1 MAIFDQDFFD
11 ELTDKLASTGKVIS
25 EKAKEVT
32 DSAKT
37 SLQIAQEE
45 KKLRAAYRQ
54 LGMYVYEKS
63 GIQADGEMERL
74 FTAITEIKLNIT
86 NLKCAEKKT
95 EEAEDVEVGDTDEDD
110 GDYEGEQGDGQPET
124 VVEES
129 AEPAAQPEQE
139 PAERVCPMCK
149 SVVSAQLI
157 YCPKCGKK
165 LK

>member
-1 MAIFDQDFFD
+1 MAIFDHDFFD

-63 GIQADGEMERL
+63 GIQADSEMEKY
-74 FTAITEIKLNIT
+74 FSAITETKLNIT
-86 NLKCAEKKT
+86 NLKCAEKKS
-95 EEAEDVEVGDTDEDD
+95 EEAEEVETEDIIEDD
-110 GDYEGEQGDGQPET
+110 SDAEGEQGEVQPET
-124 VVEES
+124 VAEET
-129 AEPAAQPEQE
+129 AAPEAQTEQE
-139 PAERVCPMCK
+139 LAERVCPMCK

-157 YCPKCGKK
+157 YCPKCGEK

>member
-1 MAIFDQDFFD
+1 MAIFDHDFFD
-11 ELTDKLASTGKVIS
+11 ELTDKLASTGKIIS

-54 LGMYVYEKS
+54 LGMYIYEKS
-63 GIQADGEMERL
+63 GIEADEEMAAY
-74 FTAITEIKLNIT
+74 FAAITEAKLNIT
-86 NLKCAEKKT
+86 NLKCAEKT
-95 EEAEDVEVGDTDEDD
+95 EDVVEDVEVDSVDFTESPEADVQETEDSVFS
-110 GDYEGEQGDGQPET
+110 E
-124 VVEES
+124 VESEVQS
-129 AEPAAQPEQE
+129 SQE

-157 YCPKCGKK
+157 YCPKCGEK

>member
-1 MAIFDQDFFD
+1 MAIFDHDFFD

-63 GIQADGEMERL
+63 GIQADGEMEKY
-74 FTAITEIKLNIT
+74 FTAITEAKLNIT
-86 NLKCAEKKT
+86 NLKCAEKKADES
-95 EEAEDVEVGDTDEDD
+95 EEVKVDEVDEDD
-110 GDYEGEQGDGQPET
+110 SDTEDEQGGQAET
-124 VVEES
+124 VVEGIV
-129 AEPAAQPEQE
+129 EPVAQPEQE

-149 SVVSAQLI
+149 SVVSSQLI
-157 YCPKCGKK
+157 YCPKCGEK